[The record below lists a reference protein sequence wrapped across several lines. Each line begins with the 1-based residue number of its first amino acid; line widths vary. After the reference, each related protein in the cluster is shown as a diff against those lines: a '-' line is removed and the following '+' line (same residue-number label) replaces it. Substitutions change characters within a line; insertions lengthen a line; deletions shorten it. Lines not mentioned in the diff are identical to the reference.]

1 VNEVSTWKMWQRA
14 PQVAAICVGTLSGLP
29 SDAAAQAKAESTA
42 VFVALGAEFSA
53 PKARSVRSF
62 LACDTLAGPC
72 EQHAVG
78 YNISSEKGIALINAF
93 AEAAAVPISDELTY
107 VCSGSNEDDSVGY
120 SVWLGQPRFEGDSA
134 VVKVISSCRYRRRDS
149 WLTGSQVH
157 EYSLRRID
165 DSWRVVGRRL
175 TQIVNE

>member
-1 VNEVSTWKMWQRA
+1 M
-14 PQVAAICVGTLSGLP
+14 
-29 SDAAAQAKAESTA
+29 
-42 VFVALGAEFSA
+42 
-53 PKARSVRSF
+53 
-62 LACDTLAGPC
+62 
-72 EQHAVG
+72 G